1 MPASPCALCL
11 LELRSGKATRTGSN
25 QLSGLRCL
33 PRPTCHSSV
42 LISVLRMGTFAID
55 VKYAGLFRQPTAMTA
70 YSDYVLAPCMWCARL
85 WMLPARSCDE
95 AAHLL
100 LAGRARRP
108 RDEHRLSL
116 PLLRRCPLPRSS
128 LAVRLMPCR
137 ARPAPA
143 QSGPTHQRCA
153 RAGSLYTARASI
165 QCIPS
170 NHASAELIDANQLIL
185 SNSIP

>member
-143 QSGPTHQRCA
+143 QSGPTHHVRGPEVFTQL
-153 RAGSLYTARASI
+153 GRAS
-165 QCIPS
+165 
-170 NHASAELIDANQLIL
+170 SAFQAIMPLL
-185 SNSIP
+185 SSLMRTS